1 MEDEVS
7 AITTY
12 LPVREEG
19 EGEGEANDEGCVC

>member
-1 MEDEVS
+1 MKGIS

-19 EGEGEANDEGCVC
+19 EGEGEENDEGCVC